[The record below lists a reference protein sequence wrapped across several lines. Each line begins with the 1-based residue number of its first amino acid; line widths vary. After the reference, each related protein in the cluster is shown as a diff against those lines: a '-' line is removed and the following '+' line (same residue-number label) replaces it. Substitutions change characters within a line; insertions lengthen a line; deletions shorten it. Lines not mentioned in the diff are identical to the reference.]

1 MTTSDVLTITEDGPV
16 RVVRLNRPDALN
28 AIDEALH
35 TALTHVWGEL
45 EADRDARAVVI
56 TGEGRAFTA
65 GGDMGLLQ
73 RMSDDLEVREFT
85 LAESARIMHDM
96 IAFRL
101 PLVAAVN
108 GPAVGLG
115 CSLAMLSDIVHMEQ
129 SAYLADPHVPVGLV
143 AGDGGAISWPL
154 AMSLL
159 SAKEYIFTGD
169 EIPAAEAHRLGLAN
183 KVVPDGESFASALAF
198 AQRLAALPPQAVQD
212 TKKALNVHLARAAT
226 GLVELCASA
235 EHRSFDTPELK
246 ANVARFVE
254 RQAAKD

>member
-1 MTTSDVLTITEDGPV
+1 MSAESPAFDVLTVSEDGPV
-16 RVVRLNRPDALN
+16 RIVRLNRPQALN

-35 TALTHVWGEL
+35 TALTDIWQQL
-45 EADRDARAVVI
+45 DSDREARAVVI

-73 RMSDDLEVREFT
+73 LMSEDLETRDRV
-85 LAESARIMHDM
+85 LGESERIMHDM

-115 CSLAMLSDIVHMEQ
+115 CSLAMLSDTVFMEE

-143 AGDGGAISWPL
+143 AGDGGAITWPL

-159 SAKEYIFTGD
+159 SAKEYILTGD
-169 EIPAAEAHRLGLAN
+169 RIPASEAHRLGLAN
-183 KVVPDGESFASALAF
+183 HVVPDGEGLSSALAF
-198 AQRLAALPPQAVQD
+198 AQRLAKLPPQAVQD
-212 TKKALNVHLARAAT
+212 TKKALNVHLQRAAT
-226 GLVELCASA
+226 GLIELCVSA

-246 ANVARFVE
+246 ANVARFM
-254 RQAAKD
+254 KK